1 MIPTILVGIFGL
13 LVTFIVTFIV
23 MPYVIKAMRKRNIV
37 GVDVHK
43 VDKPKVAEMGGMGIL
58 VGVTIGCLVLFVL
71 TGIFVTGFF
80 DLRILIFLSVVLI
93 AGFIGIVDDV
103 RTLGAKVKPILTAVA
118 CLPIL
123 LYTWTIIS
131 LGLSPPLLPAY
142 IPNPYMPFLGRTRLT
157 FIYPLLVPLAIAIPA
172 NATNMMDVFN
182 GVMPL
187 TSILMFVA
195 LLVVSLFLMAVG
207 IPGAEL
213 GVLLSAVMIGALI
226 AYYAFNRY
234 PAKVFAGDT
243 GSLTVGAAIGAVAIM
258 GRVEIIAIV
267 ALLPA
272 IMNAFYSLV
281 SIGGLLERRQMKA
294 RPTIFQTDGTLA
306 ASQDANA
313 PLTLTRLVLARGPMT
328 EQRIT
333 LSLATLTFASS
344 ILAVLTLF
352 LIPFDTEY
360 LITWPF
366 TLILIIIPIC
376 LILGVYLVLRKT
388 DHLGFRLAGLITIM
402 VGVWTLGMAG
412 FALLDFLLVYIQ
424 SPYWSIAGILYMV
437 GWLALWH
444 FTTRLYFRYEM
455 GKNKAVN
462 QPVS

>member
-1 MIPTILVGIFGL
+1 VIPTILVAIFGL
-13 LVTFIVTFIV
+13 LVTFIVTFSV
-23 MPYVIKAMRKRNIV
+23 MPYVIKAMKKRNIV

-43 VDKPKVAEMGGMGIL
+43 VDKPKVAEMGGVGIL
-58 VGVTIGCLVLFVL
+58 IGVIIGSLVLFGL

-80 DLRILIFLSVVLI
+80 DFRILIFLSVVLI
-93 AGFIGIVDDV
+93 AGLIGVADDV
-103 RTLGAKVKPILTAVA
+103 KTLGPKVKPILTAAA

-123 LYTWTIIS
+123 LYTWAIIG

-142 IPNPYMPFLGRTRLT
+142 VPNPHMPFLGQTRLT
-157 FIYPLLVPLAIAIPA
+157 IVYPLLVPLAIAIPA
-172 NATNMMDVFN
+172 NAVNMMDVFN

-195 LLVVSLFLMAVG
+195 LLIVSLFLMAAGV
-207 IPGAEL
+207 PGAEL

-243 GSLTVGAAIGAVAIM
+243 GSLTVGAAIGAVAIL
-258 GRVEIIAIV
+258 GRVEIMAIV
-267 ALLPA
+267 TLLPA

-294 RPTIFQTDGTLA
+294 RPTIFQENGTLA
-306 ASQDANA
+306 ASHDPKA

-333 LSLATLTFASS
+333 LSLTTLTLASS
-344 ILAVLTLF
+344 TLAILAVF
-352 LIPFDTEY
+352 LIPFNGDY
-360 LITWPF
+360 LLTWPF
-366 TLILIIIPIC
+366 TLVLGIVPMC

-388 DHLGFRLAGLITIM
+388 DHLGFRLAGLIAIM
-402 VGVWTLGMAG
+402 IGVWVLGMAG
-412 FALLDFLLVYIQ
+412 FWLLDFLLVYIQ
-424 SPYWSIAGILYMV
+424 SPFWPVVGILYMV

-444 FTTRLYFRYEM
+444 FATRLYFRYEM
-455 GKNKAVN
+455 GKNDVVT